1 MNASRQL
8 PARANLEH
16 LRNEAKQRLREMRT
30 RDAAL
35 KLADAQLLI
44 AREYGFAS
52 WRQLKAAVD
61 DRDRDRVFTAARDGD
76 LSTVRRAL
84 DGGFHPGTTDKT
96 GRTIHQVAKA
106 LGHTH
111 VELLMRE
118 CQERDERPDEVK
130 QAVKAIQAAAAD
142 GRDDDLH
149 RLLDAHPDLI
159 DARGVDLASQTAL
172 HKAAASDRLGCVRLL
187 LACGADVGIR
197 DYGDNV
203 YALHCAAGAADLQV
217 VRMLVEAG
225 SDVIGEG
232 DDHHVNVLGW
242 ATCLGRVR
250 EDVAGY
256 LLSVGAKLNIW
267 SAIALD
273 RGDDVRR
280 FVQDDPSALAARM
293 SRNEHYR
300 TPLHH
305 AAAVNRPDM
314 VRVLIELGA
323 DINATDETGATPLT
337 LTAGDNADPSLI
349 ALLER
354 AGATLDLLAAVSL
367 ERYDLAGRML
377 RDEPARIGPDGR
389 DTIAL
394 HVLVAKKNVEGVR
407 WLIER
412 GVDVN
417 AKRVLWDCNHT
428 ALHITVEHGV
438 IELTRLLLDAGADP
452 NIRDDKYHATALG
465 WAEYCGQPQIA
476 DPLRQRGATG

>member
-142 GRDDDLH
+142 GR
-149 RLLDAHPDLI
+149 
-159 DARGVDLASQTAL
+159 
-172 HKAAASDRLGCVRLL
+172 
-187 LACGADVGIR
+187 
-197 DYGDNV
+197 GD
-203 YALHCAAGAADLQV
+203 
-217 VRMLVEAG
+217 E
-225 SDVIGEG
+225 
-232 DDHHVNVLGW
+232 HHVNVLGW

-314 VRVLIELGA
+314 VRVLIE
-323 DINATDETGATPLT
+323 
-337 LTAGDNADPSLI
+337 
-349 ALLER
+349 
-354 AGATLDLLAAVSL
+354 
-367 ERYDLAGRML
+367 
-377 RDEPARIGPDGR
+377 
-389 DTIAL
+389 
-394 HVLVAKKNVEGVR
+394 
-407 WLIER
+407 R

-465 WAEYCGQPQIA
+465 WAEYCEQPQIA
-476 DPLRQRGATG
+476 DLLRQRGATE